1 MYENVS
7 KKYNL
12 PIFNF
17 YSLLVVRKVSDNK
30 SSLFVESAGIS
41 QVQFKSVLFS
51 VPNWINYKKLLK
63 KIIFITFKKKSKQE
77 A

>member
-51 VPNWINYKKLLK
+51 VPN
-63 KIIFITFKKKSKQE
+63 
-77 A
+77 